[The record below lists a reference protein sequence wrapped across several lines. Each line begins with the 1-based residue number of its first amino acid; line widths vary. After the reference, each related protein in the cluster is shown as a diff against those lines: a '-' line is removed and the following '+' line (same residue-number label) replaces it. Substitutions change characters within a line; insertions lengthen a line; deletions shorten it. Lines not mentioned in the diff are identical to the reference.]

1 MLSHFGFVCE
11 MPGIGNCLD
20 TSDGGPP
27 STTYLVPWFLAASR
41 SESLDDNWP
50 LVLNDSAQVGK
61 REMKSYLL
69 RNYLEFIHDKG
80 TEGFI

>member
-1 MLSHFGFVCE
+1 MLSHFGLACR

-27 STTYLVPWFLAASR
+27 PATYLVPWFLTASR

-50 LVLNDSAQVGK
+50 PVLNDSAQVGK

-80 TEGFI
+80 Y